1 MDLTEGTIQEKNDRA
16 KRMMLWFGIISL
28 IMSFAGLTSAV
39 LVSRKRE
46 DWMQDFEMPSAFL
59 ISCVLIILS
68 SLTFIAA
75 KKALKNGNRSL
86 TTIMLLLTFGLG
98 IAFIYSQLYGFG
110 QIVSLGYNFTG
121 PTSNVTMSFIY
132 VIAAVHILHVVAGL
146 ISLLVVIYN
155 HFKQKYNATE
165 MLGMNLSATF
175 WHFIDILWLFLFL
188 FLSYLI

>member
-188 FLSYLI
+188 FLSYIV

>member
-1 MDLTEGTIQEKNDRA
+1 MDLTEGTIKEKNDRA

-46 DWMQDFEMPSAFL
+46 DWMHDFEMPNAFL
-59 ISCVLIILS
+59 ISCVLIIVS
-68 SLTFIAA
+68 SLTFILA
-75 KKALKNGNRSL
+75 KRALKNGNRSL
-86 TTIMLLLTFGLG
+86 TTVMLLLTFGLG
-98 IAFIYSQLYGFG
+98 IAFIYNQFYGFG
-110 QIVSLGYNFTG
+110 EIVASGYNFTG

-132 VIAAVHILHVVAGL
+132 VIATVHILHVIAGL

-155 HFKQKYNATE
+155 HFKQKYSATQ

-188 FLSYLI
+188 FLSYLV

>member
-59 ISCVLIILS
+59 ISCVLIIVS
-68 SLTFIAA
+68 SLTFIVV
-75 KKALKNGNRSL
+75 KRALKNDNRTL

-98 IAFIYSQLYGFG
+98 IAFIYSQFYGFG
-110 QIVSLGYNFTG
+110 QIVSSGYNFTG

-155 HFKQKYNATE
+155 HFKQKYNATD

-188 FLSYLI
+188 FLSYLV

>member
-46 DWMQDFEMPSAFL
+46 DWMQNFELPNAFL
-59 ISCVLIILS
+59 ISCALIIVS
-68 SLTFIAA
+68 SLTFIMA
-75 KKALKNGNRSL
+75 KNALKNGNRTL
-86 TTIMLLLTFGLG
+86 TTMMLISTFGLG
-98 IAFIYSQLYGFG
+98 IAFIYSQFYGFG
-110 QIVSLGYNFTG
+110 QIVSSGYNFTG

-188 FLSYLI
+188 FLSYLV

>member
-46 DWMQDFEMPSAFL
+46 DWMHNFEMPNAFL
-59 ISCVLIILS
+59 ISCVLIIVS
-68 SLTFIAA
+68 SLTFILA
-75 KKALKNGNRSL
+75 KRALKSGNRSL
-86 TTIMLLLTFGLG
+86 TTMLLLVTFGLG
-98 IAFIYSQLYGFG
+98 IAFIYSQFYGFG
-110 QIVSLGYNFTG
+110 EIVASGYNFTG

-132 VIAAVHILHVVAGL
+132 VIAFVHILHVIAGL

-188 FLSYLI
+188 FLTYLV

>member
-59 ISCVLIILS
+59 ISCVLIIAS
-68 SLTFIAA
+68 SFTFIIA

-86 TTIMLLLTFGLG
+86 TTMMLILTFGLG
-98 IAFIYSQLYGFG
+98 IAFIYSQLHGFG
-110 QIVSLGYNFTG
+110 QIVSSGYNFTG

-188 FLSYLI
+188 FLSYLV